1 MSQATRLAEYVQENK
16 DIQSL
21 VAGWTTQEC
30 CDYHDEWGTYVAVGG
45 VRPRRPHA

>member
-16 DIQSL
+16 DIQTL
-21 VAGWTTQEC
+21 VGSWTAQEC
-30 CDYHDEWGTYVAVGG
+30 CDYHDEWLTYVATGG